1 MSAPPTPPPGGE
13 ERLETAWPPGDQ
25 RQRHPRDGGGG
36 GGGDLGRG
44 AAGTVAIQCVSA
56 LVCVVGNALVIF
68 VILRHAK
75 MKTATSIYLL
85 NLAVADELFML
96 SVPFVASSAALH
108 HWPFGP
114 ALCRAVLS
122 VDGLN
127 SFPSVFCLAVLSVDR
142 YLAGVRPLR
151 AATCR
156 RPGVARLVS
165 GCVAVVLA
173 GHPDHCRLH
182 QHQAGSRRQ
191 GRGLRPAL
199 AAPRVVC
206 TFLLGFLLPVLAVG
220 LCYVLIV
227 GKMWAL
233 ALPAGRQQ
241 RKHSEKKITWLV
253 LTVAAVFVLCWL
265 PFYAVQLLNLSVTG
279 LDAPVHHVSLI
290 LSHANSC
297 ANPIL
302 YGFLCDNFRRSFQ
315 RVLCLRCCLLDASG
329 GADQEPLD
337 YCTTALKSGGDAGV
351 SCPPLPCQQEPRQ
364 PEPSCK
370 PVPLTR
376 TTTF

>member
-1 MSAPPTPPPGGE
+1 MTNPPRHISDIPVQTPPPGK
-13 ERLETAWPPGDQ
+13 PS
-25 RQRHPRDGGGG
+25 
-36 GGGDLGRG
+36 RG
-44 AAGTVAIQCVSA
+44 AEVSWGLGLALSASVRAGPRTEHLGQRLAFSCGISASASRDPRLPIQCVSA
-56 LVCVVGNALVIF
+56 LVCVVGNALVIL

-75 MKTATSIYLL
+75 MKTATNIYLL

-173 GHPDHCRLH
+173 GHPDHCRLR

-199 AAPRVVC
+199 AAPSVVC
-206 TFLLGFLLPVLAVG
+206 TFL
-220 LCYVLIV
+220 
-227 GKMWAL
+227 
-233 ALPAGRQQ
+233 RQ
-241 RKHSEKKITWLV
+241 RKSARSLNGGSSSITAIKKRS
-253 LTVAAVFVLCWL
+253 VFR
-265 PFYAVQLLNLSVTG
+265 VTS
-279 LDAPVHHVSLI
+279 A
-290 LSHANSC
+290 
-297 ANPIL
+297 
-302 YGFLCDNFRRSFQ
+302 
-315 RVLCLRCCLLDASG
+315 RC
-329 GADQEPLD
+329 
-337 YCTTALKSGGDAGV
+337 
-351 SCPPLPCQQEPRQ
+351 R
-364 PEPSCK
+364 
-370 PVPLTR
+370 
-376 TTTF
+376 